1 MLPGSGF
8 LPMTAAEGED
18 ERGWKRVENLA
29 KRASDVTAVLR
40 AEALQKTYTKG
51 EREVV
56 ACENISFSVNRGEF
70 VCIVGPSGCGK
81 TTLLKCICHL
91 LKPTAGK
98 VLINAAE
105 VNRPPKEMI
114 LIFQDYSRSLFPWRT
129 VLKNVLFVLEKKDL
143 PRKEK
148 MHIATSA
155 LASVHLEGFEN
166 HYPWELSG
174 GMQQRVAIARGI
186 AYNPDILLMD
196 EPFASVDAQTRSDL
210 EDTILEIWSRFSQ
223 TILLVTHDIE
233 EAIYLADRVLVL
245 SRRPAAIRE
254 EIQIGL
260 ERPRNQ
266 LTTKEDKRFI
276 QHRHHIYTLI
286 KEESQKPCGIEG
298 A

>member
-1 MLPGSGF
+1 LEIISDEIS
-8 LPMTAAEGED
+8 AECT
-18 ERGWKRVENLA
+18 L
-29 KRASDVTAVLR
+29 LR
-40 AEALQKTYTKG
+40 AEQLRKTYAKG
-51 EREVV
+51 GKEFP
-56 ACENISFSVNRGEF
+56 ACENISFSVSRGEF

-81 TTLLKCICHL
+81 TTLLKCVCHL

-98 VLINAAE
+98 VFLNEKE
-105 VNRPPKEMI
+105 VHNPPKEMI

-129 VLKNVLFVLEKKDL
+129 VLKNVLFVLEKKNL
-143 PRKEK
+143 SKGGRIE
-148 MHIATSA
+148 IAKSA
-155 LASVHLEGFEN
+155 LASVYLSGFEN

-174 GMQQRVAIARGI
+174 GMQQRVAIARAI
-186 AYNPDILLMD
+186 AFNPDILLMD

-245 SRRPAAIRE
+245 SGRPSEIRE
-254 EIQIGL
+254 EIRIDL

-276 QHRHHIYTLI
+276 EYRHYIYTLI
-286 KEESQKPCGIEG
+286 KEKSQKCCEIESV
-298 A
+298 

>member
-1 MLPGSGF
+1 
-8 LPMTAAEGED
+8 
-18 ERGWKRVENLA
+18 VENLA

-148 MHIATSA
+148 LHIATSA
-155 LASVHLEGFEN
+155 LASVHLEGFES

-286 KEESQKPCGIEG
+286 KEESQKPCGTEG

>member
-1 MLPGSGF
+1 MEMIRDQLS
-8 LPMTAAEGED
+8 AECA
-18 ERGWKRVENLA
+18 L
-29 KRASDVTAVLR
+29 LR
-40 AEALQKTYTKG
+40 AEQLKKTYAKG
-51 EREVV
+51 EKEFP
-56 ACENISFSVNRGEF
+56 ACENISFSVNGGEF

-81 TTLLKCICHL
+81 TTLLKCVCHL
-91 LKPTAGK
+91 LKPTTGK
-98 VLINAAE
+98 VF
-105 VNRPPKEMI
+105 VNEKEIHSPPKEMI
-114 LIFQDYSRSLFPWRT
+114 LIFQDYSRSLFPWKT

-143 PRKEK
+143 SRKERLDK
-148 MHIATSA
+148 AKAA
-155 LASVHLEGFEN
+155 LISVHLNGFEN

-186 AYNPDILLMD
+186 AFNPDILLMD

-245 SRRPAAIRE
+245 SGRPSEIRE
-254 EIQIGL
+254 EIKIDL

-276 QHRHHIYTLI
+276 EYRRYIYTLI
-286 KEESQKPCGIEG
+286 QEENQKYSYNKKQ
-298 A
+298 

>member
-1 MLPGSGF
+1 MGNPARNS
-8 LPMTAAEGED
+8 MEMVRDKISAECA
-18 ERGWKRVENLA
+18 L
-29 KRASDVTAVLR
+29 LR
-40 AEALQKTYTKG
+40 TDQLKKSYAKG
-51 EREVV
+51 ETEFP

-81 TTLLKCICHL
+81 TTLLKCVCHL
-91 LKPTAGK
+91 LRPTTGK
-98 VLINAAE
+98 VFINE
-105 VNRPPKEMI
+105 KEIHRPPKEMI

-129 VLKNVLFVLEKKDL
+129 VLKNVLFVLEEKHL
-143 PRKEK
+143 PRKERLR
-148 MHIATSA
+148 IARSA
-155 LASVHLEGFEN
+155 LTSVRLNGFEN

-186 AYNPDILLMD
+186 AFNPDILLMD

-210 EDTILEIWSRFSQ
+210 EDTILDIWGRFSQ

-245 SRRPAAIRE
+245 SGRPSEIRE
-254 EIQIGL
+254 EIQINL

-276 QHRHHIYTLI
+276 EYRRYIYTRI
-286 KEESQKPCGIEG
+286 KEEGQKCAMNERP
-298 A
+298 

>member
-1 MLPGSGF
+1 VEITPDKIS
-8 LPMTAAEGED
+8 AECA
-18 ERGWKRVENLA
+18 L
-29 KRASDVTAVLR
+29 LR
-40 AEALQKTYTKG
+40 AEQLRKTYTKG
-51 EREVV
+51 EREVP
-56 ACENISFSVNRGEF
+56 ACENISFSVNKGEF

-81 TTLLKCICHL
+81 TTLLKCVCHL

-98 VLINAAE
+98 VF
-105 VNRPPKEMI
+105 VNKKEIHNPPKEMI

-143 PRKEK
+143 SKKER
-148 MHIATSA
+148 MEIAKSA
-155 LASVHLEGFEN
+155 LASVYLTGFEN

-174 GMQQRVAIARGI
+174 GMQQRVAIARAI
-186 AYNPDILLMD
+186 AFNPDILLMD

-210 EDTILEIWSRFSQ
+210 EDTILEIWSRYSQ

-245 SRRPAAIRE
+245 SQRPSEIRE
-254 EIQIGL
+254 EIQIDL

-276 QHRHHIYTLI
+276 EYRHYIYTLI
-286 KEESQKPCGIEG
+286 KEESQKVCETESL
-298 A
+298 

>member
-1 MLPGSGF
+1 M
-8 LPMTAAEGED
+8 
-18 ERGWKRVENLA
+18 
-29 KRASDVTAVLR
+29 DVSPDNISAGCALLR
-40 AEALQKTYTKG
+40 AEQLKKSYAKG
-51 EREVV
+51 ETEFP

-81 TTLLKCICHL
+81 TTLLKCVCHL
-91 LKPTAGK
+91 LTPSTGK
-98 VLINAAE
+98 VF
-105 VNRPPKEMI
+105 VNGKEIHSPPKEMI

-129 VLKNVLFVLEKKDL
+129 VLKNVLFVLENKDL
-143 PRKEK
+143 SKKERLQ
-148 MHIATSA
+148 IAKSA
-155 LASVHLEGFEN
+155 LMSVRLDGFEN

-186 AYNPDILLMD
+186 AFNPDILLMD

-210 EDTILEIWSRFSQ
+210 EDTILDIWGRFSQ

-245 SRRPAAIRE
+245 SGRPSEIRE
-254 EIQIGL
+254 EIPIDL

-276 QHRHHIYTLI
+276 EYRRYIYTLI
-286 KEESQKPCGIEG
+286 KEESQKCFEN
-298 A
+298 AKS